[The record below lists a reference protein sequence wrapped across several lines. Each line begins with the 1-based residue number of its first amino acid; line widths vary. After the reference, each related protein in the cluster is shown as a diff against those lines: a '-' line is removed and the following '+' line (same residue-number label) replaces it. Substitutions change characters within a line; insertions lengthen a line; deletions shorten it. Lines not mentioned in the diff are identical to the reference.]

1 MSPKFITL
9 EGGEGSGKTTQAK
22 ILAGEL
28 AESGFSVLR
37 TREPGGSA
45 GAEAVRS
52 LLLARAG
59 WDPVAEMALHFAARR
74 EHWAKTIQPSLRAGS
89 FVVCDRFF
97 DSTLA
102 YQVAGQGAPRAAWE
116 GLRAVTLG
124 DVAPDLTLYLDVPVE
139 VGVARAMGRGDANR
153 YDRLG
158 LEVHERIRQSFLAQ
172 AAAEPGRFAVLD
184 ATPPVAA
191 VSQAMIAVVRARL
204 GLP

>member
-1 MSPKFITL
+1 MIPKFITL

-22 ILAGEL
+22 ILASWL
-28 AESGFSVLR
+28 AASGYSVLK

-45 GAEAVRS
+45 GAEAVRA
-52 LLLARAG
+52 LLLGRSG

-74 EHWAKTIQPSLRAGS
+74 EHWARSIAPSLAAGS

-124 DVAPDLTLYLDVPVE
+124 NVTPDLTLYLDVPVE
-139 VGVARAMGRGDANR
+139 LGLARAMGRGDANR
-153 YDRLG
+153 YDQLG
-158 LEVHERIRQSFLAQ
+158 LAFHGRIRESFLAQ

-184 ATPPVAA
+184 ASAPVAA
-191 VSQAMIAVVRARL
+191 VTAAVIATCRARL